1 LVAKFQK
8 SSLHFFKTANDKVVL
23 VRRFIVPF
31 NLTTEHVALTDK
43 LAHRILRVLRMK
55 VGDQILLCDPRG
67 VEWVAESL
75 GQNLM
80 SSG

>member
-1 LVAKFQK
+1 
-8 SSLHFFKTANDKVVL
+8 VVL

-67 VEWVAESL
+67 VEWVAEIVGTEFDVVRVRL
-75 GQNLM
+75 LEPNFRAPNLKP
-80 SSG
+80 S